1 MQQKVADLQTSNDRR
16 QMTQQYETAPSF
28 FNANDRAK
36 QMIQNFT
43 KSYLDHQVSHG
54 SVVKIGINELIRKTE
69 T

>member
-1 MQQKVADLQTSNDRR
+1 
-16 QMTQQYETAPSF
+16 MTQQYETAPSF